1 VLAIRHFTWPLGTSL
16 LVAFRPRGQKVL
28 PRRMD
33 ALGGTALLHRY
44 RAMIRRPIVEPAP
57 REPGRARKAR
67 EHAAA
72 AMQPASNG
80 YIVPPVPA
88 GLSAIRKWLRRQH
101 DAYSRRQLT
110 GPELNECRYTMR
122 AIADSYRASAEVR
135 KSEAVLRAAEAQE
148 HMADVLAQVE
158 HGSAAFVLLERLKN
172 EVDTGPRRPLPGVR
186 RAVRSRASPRRG
198 GRRAWTP
205 GCRVGSP
212 TTSGTAVRNLERA
225 GVPRSTAMAM
235 VGHRTEA
242 IYRRYASVDEAMLHE
257 GGAKLAAYEVRAG
270 LRQGASGGYDT
281 CDCPNLV
288 MSRLDSANE
297 HLEMI
302 SKLLQMEDYR
312 RPTV

>member
-1 VLAIRHFTWPLGTSL
+1 
-16 LVAFRPRGQKVL
+16 L

-212 TTSGTAVRNLERA
+212 TTSGVRPCATSSAPACHGQLRWRWSATAPRRSIDATQAWMRRCSTKEGQNWRHMKCVPGFAKAHRA
-225 GVPRSTAMAM
+225 AMTLVTAL
-235 VGHRTEA
+235 TW
-242 IYRRYASVDEAMLHE
+242 
-257 GGAKLAAYEVRAG
+257 
-270 LRQGASGGYDT
+270 
-281 CDCPNLV
+281 
-288 MSRLDSANE
+288 
-297 HLEMI
+297 
-302 SKLLQMEDYR
+302 
-312 RPTV
+312 

>member
-1 VLAIRHFTWPLGTSL
+1 
-16 LVAFRPRGQKVL
+16 
-28 PRRMD
+28 
-33 ALGGTALLHRY
+33 
-44 RAMIRRPIVEPAP
+44 
-57 REPGRARKAR
+57 
-67 EHAAA
+67 
-72 AMQPASNG
+72 MQPAPNG

-88 GLSAIRKWLRRQH
+88 GLLAIRKWLRRQH

-110 GPELNECRYTMR
+110 GPELNECRHTMR
-122 AIADSYRASAEVR
+122 VITDSYRASAEVR

-158 HGSAAFVLLERLKN
+158 HGSAAFVLLERLKH

-212 TTSGTAVRNLERA
+212 T
-225 GVPRSTAMAM
+225 
-235 VGHRTEA
+235 
-242 IYRRYASVDEAMLHE
+242 MLHE